1 MVSLLGSDDFNICA
15 KVPHLWS
22 VLAVPPERQN
32 IRTCFQRLWDLHTV
46 LPKPFSIA
54 CSRNIDFG
62 PLGAIDICGPDCSFL
77 NKISSS
83 CTVSNP
89 SVRSIE
95 VQMSVLKALL
105 GDPRDS
111 GRGHFAE
118 AVCISTSV
126 PGARLPQNFCS
137 LATFPFCNS
146 SIVKEPVIGMLHC
159 RLAVGEPSTPIFR
172 LCTTGTIWPFF
183 VPVTKIDRSFLFAL
197 ASVWISPAGTATL
210 SKRRGSP
217 RRCPWVFQSL
227 QSLYFCVACCVV
239 HVVGYGWFA

>member
-15 KVPHLWS
+15 RVPHLWS

-111 GRGHFAE
+111 GRWHFAE
-118 AVCISTSV
+118 AVCISTYGWMRYDTMCHSLNKMTMINNSISINTSV

-146 SIVKEPVIGMLHC
+146 SIVKEPVISMLHC

-172 LCTTGTIWPFF
+172 LEF
-183 VPVTKIDRSFLFAL
+183 
-197 ASVWISPAGTATL
+197 
-210 SKRRGSP
+210 
-217 RRCPWVFQSL
+217 
-227 QSLYFCVACCVV
+227 
-239 HVVGYGWFA
+239 